1 MCLSMN
7 FIGRKEPRKTL
18 SADVDGSA
26 KTFFKN
32 RRNCPPSTPQKI
44 AATPQR
50 FPIRHAIHGLG
61 RCRFSATTD
70 ATQTQRP
77 FFRVS
82 LRRGVI
88 GQNIDATPETLK
100 YIGVAPLRIF
110 RGGCLNT
117 FQGNLNNFSL

>member
-1 MCLSMN
+1 MCLWMN
-7 FIGRKEPRKTL
+7 FIDRKEPRKTL

-50 FPIRHAIHGLG
+50 FPADHATHGLG

-77 FFRVS
+77 FFVS
-82 LRRGVI
+82 RCVGGVI
-88 GQNIDATPETLK
+88 GQTIDATPETLK

-110 RGGCLNT
+110 WGVTG
-117 FQGNLNNFSL
+117 FFFG

>member
-18 SADVDGSA
+18 SSDVDGSE
-26 KTFFKN
+26 KNFFQK

-50 FPIRHAIHGLG
+50 FPTGHAVHGLW
-61 RCRFSATTD
+61 RCRLSATTD

-77 FFRVS
+77 FFVS
-82 LRRGVI
+82 RCVGVGSDKMLTPRRR
-88 GQNIDATPETLK
+88 P
-100 YIGVAPLRIF
+100 
-110 RGGCLNT
+110 
-117 FQGNLNNFSL
+117 